1 MNQQANHHDPRANAL
16 YRSFLEEKDDA
27 AANLL
32 LEELLTGHAL
42 PIVKR
47 KIGARLRGQSSAAG
61 GDRIADAEDLH
72 HETIGKLLRDLRKHR
87 EAPPETPI
95 RDFSSYVA
103 AVAAH
108 TFSDLVRRRSPRRHS
123 LKGKLQYVLDRHP
136 DLAAWRDASSEWVC
150 GFAAWSADGTR
161 MARNDA
167 LESLLDDPFSLID
180 ALPGVRDI
188 KALRLE
194 NLMVAV
200 FDFVGGPV
208 EVDDMVN
215 IVATLHGIHEGVE
228 SLDAEDDD
236 ERSPYEKLPAQ
247 GIDADEQYIQRFTL
261 QLVWKEIRELPVQ
274 QRRALLLNLRDERGG
289 CMTSEL
295 TRAGV
300 ASIAQIA
307 GVLQISLDEFW
318 SLWAELPLEDARIA
332 EMFGFTREQ
341 VSNHRKAARARLG
354 RRMK

>member
-1 MNQQANHHDPRANAL
+1 
-16 YRSFLEEKDDA
+16 
-27 AANLL
+27 
-32 LEELLTGHAL
+32 
-42 PIVKR
+42 
-47 KIGARLRGQSSAAG
+47 
-61 GDRIADAEDLH
+61 
-72 HETIGKLLRDLRKHR
+72 
-87 EAPPETPI
+87 
-95 RDFSSYVA
+95 VA

-150 GFAAWSADGTR
+150 GFAAWSQDGKR
-161 MARNDA
+161 LARNDA
-167 LESLLDDPFSLID
+167 LEALLDNPFQLAE
-180 ALPGVRDI
+180 ALPGVRDFKTI
-188 KALRLE
+188 RLE

-200 FDFVGGPV
+200 FDFVRGPV

-215 IVATLHGIHEGVE
+215 IVATLHGIHEGVD
-228 SLDAEDDD
+228 SLDAEDDEGRGLHD
-236 ERSPYEKLPAQ
+236 RLPAP
-247 GIDADEQYIQRFTL
+247 GSGVDEQYLQRFTL
-261 QLVWKEIRELPVQ
+261 QLIWKEIRELPIQ
-274 QRRALLLNLRDERGG
+274 QRRALLLNLRDERGN

-341 VSNHRKAARARLG
+341 VTNHRKAARARLG